1 MKTQLSPAENIFKR
15 ALDLLLSLLLLTLTW
30 WLILLGWIIASI
42 DTRSNGLFRQT
53 RIGRYGKPFT
63 IYKLKTMQP
72 LSGYSTTVT
81 ASSDPRITLIG
92 RWLRR
97 MKMDELPQ
105 FFNVLIGDM
114 SFVGPRPDVPGFAD
128 HLQGEDRMVLNLRP
142 GITGPATLAFRQEE
156 EILAEQSDPETYNR
170 EIIFPEKIRINKDYI
185 QQYSLRKDLWYIVL
199 TAVGR

>member
-1 MKTQLSPAENIFKR
+1 MKTQLSPVENIFKR